1 VNISEPTTKK
11 VSGESM
17 KDISG
22 ASIRLELSVADLVG
36 KARLAD
42 RKDDVAPEEI
52 SRIKLRAMATILKI
66 YDLLDNLGIKTIR
79 RHL

>member
-1 VNISEPTTKK
+1 
-11 VSGESM
+11 M

>member
-1 VNISEPTTKK
+1 
-11 VSGESM
+11 M
-17 KDISG
+17 KDIFG